1 MWLNLEKCVFGVGG
15 GKFLEFMLSHRG
27 IWVNIDKFQAFI
39 EMRSLDSQG
48 NPKAHF
54 PNSLVNKVPALD
66 SREGQTNHEFV
77 EEDQKV
83 QMGPRMCKSF
93 PKLKTDT
100 SHATFVSQA
109 RHIKEVSHISVN
121 L

>member
-66 SREGQTNHEFV
+66 SREGQTNHELV
-77 EEDQKV
+77 EEDQKFKWV
-83 QMGPRMCKSF
+83 QECVKAF
-93 PKLKTDT
+93 QNLKLTLAMPLLLAKLDT
-100 SHATFVSQA
+100 
-109 RHIKEVSHISVN
+109 
-121 L
+121 